1 MIDVSPCPQAPGER
15 FDLGLADLGPTKSH
29 KLSRLQSVEMIFLW
43 FRKVHFQLDPKIYFS
58 SNQGQPRRGFFPP
71 HDSYHVRR
79 TPCVAIDTSAEF
91 SAERNESSAD
101 DGI

>member
-1 MIDVSPCPQAPGER
+1 MYLLVLKPRVSVLTSVWRIWVQR
-15 FDLGLADLGPTKSH
+15 RSH

-58 SNQGQPRRGFFPP
+58 SNQGQPRKGFFPP

-79 TPCVAIDTSAEF
+79 TPFVAIDTSAEF